1 METPETRLIFS
12 PTVQGLFHIALRGRL
27 SGSARES
34 LREVGLDLDGDLTPA
49 YPITT
54 WLQCLEIAR
63 RDVWPDLPPDESW
76 RLLGQ
81 AVLEGSMATMVGRV
95 MAAAAR
101 ALGPRMSLGQFDRGF
116 RASNNFQRSRLTERA
131 PTAYEMW
138 ISDIVGRP
146 TYYVGLLEAAL
157 KMMGARAP
165 RVSVLRREEPACV
178 FFLEWEA

>member
-12 PTVQGLFHIALRGRL
+12 SAVQGLFHIALRGRL
-27 SGSARES
+27 SESARGS
-34 LREVGLDLDGDLTPA
+34 LREAGVDLDGDLPPA

-54 WLQCLEIAR
+54 WLRCLDIAR
-63 RDVWPDLPPDESW
+63 KDVWPDLPPDESW

-101 ALGPRMSLGQFDRGF
+101 ALGPRMSLGQLDRGF
-116 RASNNFQRSRLTERA
+116 RASNNFQSSRLTERA
-131 PTAYEMW
+131 PTAYELW
-138 ISDIVGRP
+138 INDIVGRP
-146 TYYVGLLEAAL
+146 AYYVGVLEVAL
-157 KMMGARAP
+157 KTMGARAP
-165 RVSVLRREEPACV
+165 RVSVLRREDPACV